1 MLSEFTVEVKSSRPL
16 VSGHVDNFIYKS
28 NDDMS
33 LHITYMSIYIYR
45 ERQLLIHY
53 SDT

>member
-16 VSGHVDNFIYKS
+16 VSGYVDNSIHKS

-33 LHITYMSIYIYR
+33 LHITYAYIYV
-45 ERQLLIHY
+45 ERQLLIHH